1 MLSADVIDD
10 MLNRLSGR
18 RTMTVKEALR
28 RCADEL
34 EAELNAR
41 YANTLDYPSM
51 KRKYDLDMQTVI
63 DARAALAAAEKDE
76 SELVAALKDAKRRLS
91 GAGMLGGYDDP
102 VRIAIAKAEPHIH
115 VAGHLVGK
123 HIDECALCGHDIRSS
138 VHSRAALAKHA
149 APPSEG

>member
-76 SELVAALKDAKRRLS
+76 SELVAALEYVAARQDGVSS
-91 GAGMLGGYDDP
+91 GTLFDQFAD
-102 VRIAIAKAEPHIH
+102 VREVALKALTKHATKAE
-115 VAGHLVGK
+115 G
-123 HIDECALCGHDIRSS
+123 
-138 VHSRAALAKHA
+138 
-149 APPSEG
+149 